1 MQRYRV
7 LYLQVP
13 IQLTCYKSLGFALSV
28 DFAVLI
34 YLIFI
39 YRGLYQLPA
48 FAIIKNH
55 ANNSGQ
61 CLLFLQCM
69 SSHAFME
76 HAPAGQKNLNQADD
90 KQAKKSHFTFEII
103 ISAIEYF
110 EEASVANRQKMLLIT
125 ASFLFYACQ
134 IFVMVPSAFVNT
146 WYLKNW
152 RQTGQYSTHL
162 TLLYLK
168 I

>member
-1 MQRYRV
+1 MPTT
-7 LYLQVP
+7 L
-13 IQLTCYKSLGFALSV
+13 
-28 DFAVLI
+28 
-34 YLIFI
+34 
-39 YRGLYQLPA
+39 
-48 FAIIKNH
+48 
-55 ANNSGQ
+55 ANV
-61 CLLFLQCM
+61 CFFLQCM

-103 ISAIEYF
+103 ISTKEYF

-134 IFVMVPSAFVNT
+134 IFVMAFSAFVNT

-152 RQTGQYSTHL
+152 RQTGQFFYL
-162 TLLYLK
+162 ALILYENRNLPTM
-168 I
+168 

>member
-1 MQRYRV
+1 M
-7 LYLQVP
+7 P

-39 YRGLYQLPA
+39 YRSLYQLPA
-48 FAIIKNH
+48 FATIKNH

-61 CLLFLQCM
+61 CLLFAMHILSCFFYG
-69 SSHAFME
+69 AR
-76 HAPAGQKNLNQADD
+76 AGRAEKSQPGRWQAS
-90 KQAKKSHFTFEII
+90 KKSHFTFEII

-134 IFVMVPSAFVNT
+134 IFVMVLSAFVIT
-146 WYLKNW
+146 RYLKNW
-152 RQTGQYSTHL
+152 RTNWTIFLSCSDISENRNLSTM
-162 TLLYLK
+162 
-168 I
+168 